1 MERTRLTK
9 TGFAVVVITAVV
21 VAGALALG
29 GATTRPPADVAND
42 SDGAPSDNATVTQ
55 FESEA
60 AVAAYVQRG
69 QRLAAVD
76 TPFRVR
82 RVRFTAQPTAVSG
95 EPTLEQPM
103 PARTDTAE
111 SESASGGAGSE
122 SAPERV
128 SNTNVQVAGL
138 QEPDILKTDGRH
150 VYYSAQRQR
159 FEPWG
164 EPRRPDYGDDE
175 TNVLSATPPEAPE
188 EIGSIDAS
196 GRLLQVEDT
205 LVVIEN
211 DAVRGYDVSDPAAP
225 TQVWTHPLE
234 DEVVTARERD
244 GRLYLVTRSSVS
256 VDDPC
261 PVEPLGGD
269 AAIGCDDIYRP
280 TRQVPVDATYSA
292 LALDAENGA
301 VGDAISFVGTQDD
314 TAVYM
319 SNRSL
324 YVTYTERSERGERR
338 VDFLLERQAD
348 RLPPWAVDRLEEIQG
363 YNISAT
369 SKEREANRILGQ
381 YLATLNQSKRD
392 RVASEI
398 RNDYRSYLGANQRD
412 LLTTGIVRVG
422 VDGTDLAVETV
433 GTVPGRPLNQ
443 FSLSEEAGTLRIT
456 TTVPAA
462 GSAQSANDLY
472 TLDAESLDRL
482 GAAKGMGLNEEVFA
496 VRYVGDTAYVV
507 TFRRVDPFHVVDVSD
522 PRNPEEVGK
531 LELPGF
537 SSYLH
542 PVDENHVL
550 GIGQEDGQVKA
561 VLFDVSDTSD
571 PTIDDDRL
579 FGAGW
584 SAISETHHA
593 FLLDRRHEV
602 FFLPTGQGGK
612 IVDYSDGD
620 LALKTTVD
628 TDGAATRAMYVDDF
642 MYVFGRDELVVVD
655 ERTWNRTRTVALEG
669 S

>member
-1 MERTRLTK
+1 MDRTRLL
-9 TGFAVVVITAVV
+9 GASLAIVVLAVV

-29 GATTRPPADVAND
+29 GETTRPPADVVND
-42 SDGAPSDNATVTQ
+42 SDDQPTDNATIVQ
-55 FESEA
+55 FEGEA

-76 TPFRVR
+76 APFRVR
-82 RVRFTAQPTAVSG
+82 RVRFTAQPTVVRG
-95 EPTLEQPM
+95 EPAVQREP
-103 PARTDTAE
+103 PARTDAVG
-111 SESASGGAGSE
+111 SSAASGGAGGE

-138 QEPDILKTDGRH
+138 QEPDILKNDGRN
-150 VYYSAQRQR
+150 VYYAPQRQR
-159 FEPWG
+159 VEPWM
-164 EPRRPDYGDDE
+164 EPRRPDHGDDE
-175 TNVLSATPPEAPE
+175 TYVLAATPPEAPE

-196 GRLLQVEDT
+196 GRLLQVNDT
-205 LVVIEN
+205 LVVLED

-225 TQVWTHPLE
+225 RQVWTHPLE
-234 DEVVTARERD
+234 DEVVTAREID

-261 PVEPLGGD
+261 PVQPLGGD
-269 AAIGCDDIYRP
+269 AAIACDDIYRP

-292 LALDAENGA
+292 LALDAESGA
-301 VGDAISFVGTQDD
+301 VGDAISFVGTQDN

-319 SNRSL
+319 SNQSL
-324 YVTYTERSERGERR
+324 YVTYTERSERGALR
-338 VDFLLERQAD
+338 VDFLLERQSE
-348 RLPPWAVDRLEEIQG
+348 RLPAWAVDRLEEIES

-369 SKEREANRILGQ
+369 SKEREANRILQQ
-381 YLATLNQSKRD
+381 YLATLDRSKRD
-392 RVASEI
+392 RVADEI
-398 RNDYRSYLGANQRD
+398 SNDYRSFLADHQRD
-412 LLTTGIVRVG
+412 LLTTGIVRVD

-443 FSLSEEAGTLRIT
+443 FSLSEHEGTLRIT

-472 TLDAESLDRL
+472 TLDADSLDRL
-482 GAAKGMGLNEEVFA
+482 GAAKDMGLNEEVFA

-522 PRNPEEVGK
+522 PHDPEEVGQ

-550 GIGQEDGQVKA
+550 GIGEEDGQVKA
-561 VLFDVSDTSD
+561 VLFDVSNPSD
-571 PTIDDDRL
+571 PTIDDDHR

-584 SAISETHHA
+584 SAVSNTHHA

-602 FFLPTGQGGK
+602 FFLPTGQGGTV
-612 IVDYSDGD
+612 VDYSDGD
-620 LALKTTVD
+620 LSVKTTVD
-628 TDGAATRAMYVDDF
+628 TDGAALRAMYVDDY
-642 MYVFGRDELVVVD
+642 MYVFGQDELIVVD
-655 ERTWNRTRTVALEG
+655 ERTWNRTRTVALDG

>member
-1 MERTRLTK
+1 MDRHRLAK
-9 TGFAVVVITAVV
+9 TGFAVVVLTAVV

-29 GATTRPPADVAND
+29 GDTTRPPADVAND
-42 SDGAPSDNATVTQ
+42 SDGEPTDDTTVAQ

-76 TPFRVR
+76 APFRVR
-82 RVRFTAQPTAVSG
+82 RVQFTAQPTAVSG
-95 EPTLEQPM
+95 EPAVERSL
-103 PARTDTAE
+103 PAQTDTAE
-111 SESASGGAGSE
+111 SGSASGGAGSE

-138 QEPDILKTDGRH
+138 QEPDILKNDGRN
-150 VYYSAQRQR
+150 VYYAPQRQR
-159 FEPWG
+159 FEPWMDSQ
-164 EPRRPDYGDDE
+164 RPDHDDGE
-175 TNVLSATPPEAPE
+175 THVLSATPPETPE
-188 EIGSIDAS
+188 EIGAIDAS
-196 GRLLQVEDT
+196 GRLVQVNDT
-205 LVVIEN
+205 LVVIED

-225 TQVWTHPLE
+225 SQVWTHPLE
-234 DEVVTARERD
+234 DEVVTARERA

-256 VDDPC
+256 VDAPC
-261 PVEPLGGD
+261 PVKPLGGD
-269 AAIGCDDIYRP
+269 AAIACDDIYRP

-292 LALDAENGA
+292 LALDAESGA
-301 VGDAISFVGTQDD
+301 VGDAISFVGTQDN
-314 TAVYM
+314 TAIYM

-324 YVTYTERSERGERR
+324 YVTYTERSERGELR

-348 RLPPWAVDRLEEIQG
+348 RLPPWAVDRLEEIRG

-369 SKEREANRILGQ
+369 SKEREANRILQQ
-381 YLATLNQSKRD
+381 YLATLDQSKRD

-398 RNDYRSYLGANQRD
+398 ANDYRSYLGDHQRD

-443 FSLSEEAGTLRIT
+443 FSLSEHEGTLRIT

-462 GSAQSANDLY
+462 GDAQSANDLY

-522 PRNPEEVGK
+522 PSDPKEVGK

-550 GIGQEDGQVKA
+550 GIGQEDGQVKT
-561 VLFDVSDTSD
+561 VLFDVSDPSD
-571 PTIDDDRL
+571 PTIDDDQL

-612 IVDYSDGD
+612 VVDYSGGD
-620 LALKTTVD
+620 LSLKTTVD
-628 TDGAATRAMYVDDF
+628 TDGAAMRAMYVDDF
-642 MYVFGRDELVVVD
+642 MYVFGQDELVVVD
-655 ERTWNRTRTVALEG
+655 ERTWNRTRTVALDG